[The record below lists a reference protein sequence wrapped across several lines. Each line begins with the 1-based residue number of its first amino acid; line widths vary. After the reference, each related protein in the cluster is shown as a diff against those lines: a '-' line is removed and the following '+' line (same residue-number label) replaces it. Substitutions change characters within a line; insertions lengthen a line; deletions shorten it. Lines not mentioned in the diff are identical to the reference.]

1 MGAPT
6 FKDTVAADISTVFLN
21 NQEFAETHNVNG
33 KEMTVMVDDNEL
45 LERDKSKLL
54 GAPTNGI
61 YKSRRLIYV
70 AKSNF
75 GKRPAQG
82 VLLTLD
88 GRQYKVQGCTEEAG
102 ILAIELEAVRS

>member
-6 FKDTVAADISTVFLN
+6 FKECLAADLPTFLN
-21 NQEFAETHNVNG
+21 PDEFADIHTING
-33 KEMTVMVDDNEL
+33 KEMTVMVDENEL

-54 GAPTNGI
+54 GAPTGGL

-70 AKSNF
+70 FRLEF
-75 GKRPAQG
+75 GPRPANG
-82 VLLTLD
+82 TMLNLD
-88 GRQYKVQGCTEEAG
+88 GRQFKIVQSTEEAG